1 MAIGSIRTVN
11 INEEMRGSYLDY
23 AMSVIVARA
32 LPDARDGLKPVH
44 RRILFAMYDMGLRPN
59 TSHKKSARIVGEV
72 LGKYHPHGDSA
83 VYDAMARM
91 AQPFSLRY
99 MLVDGQGN
107 FGSVDGDRPAAMR
120 YTEAKMASIAD
131 EMLVDIN
138 MDTVDF
144 VDNYD
149 GQQQEPIVLPGR
161 LPNLLLNGS
170 SGIAVGMATN
180 IPPHNLNELTQ
191 AIHYLIDH
199 YDTIDEVTVDDLTQ
213 FVKGPDFPTGAK
225 VLAGEELKEA
235 YATGRGRIV
244 MRASYDI
251 EDDDDS
257 TRLVFTEIPYQTGK
271 STIIER
277 IAMLAREGRLEG
289 VRDLRDESDK
299 DGMRIV
305 VELKRGTQPLKM
317 LNRLFKYTALQ
328 STFGIQL
335 LALVNGEPRTL
346 SLKRALQIY
355 IDHRYEVIVRRSE
368 YELGKLRHR
377 AHVLEGLIKALDSVD
392 AVIRTIRNAQDTETA
407 RLNLM
412 NRFDLSEIQANAI
425 LDMQLRR
432 LAALEQMKLREEAAE
447 VQARI
452 DYLVDLLNS
461 PQKIL
466 QLIRDDLEEITEKY
480 GDERRTEVLYG
491 VDADFNEADLI
502 KEENIIV
509 TLTEKGYVKR
519 VPASE
524 YRAQRRGGKG
534 VIGMTTRDEDAL
546 YDIFHCST
554 HDTLLFFTDAGK
566 VYSEVAYAL
575 PESGRAAKG
584 TMIQAILH
592 METNERVTTIMP
604 INDFEREGYIVM
616 ATCGGRIKRVHLSD
630 FASVRP
636 SGLIAIGLEE
646 GDTLGWVKYTDG
658 NRTIIMAS
666 ENGQSIRFNEKDVRV
681 MGRSAVGVNA
691 FRLDDKD
698 SVVSMDVV
706 NDDHTHILIITEKG
720 FGKRTPIDEYPVQRR
735 YGQGV
740 RTLKA
745 NEHTGPV
752 VALRS
757 INADDDIMLI
767 TQHGTVIRS
776 SLEQIREIGRNTK
789 GVTVMNVA
797 DRDGIVGVT
806 IVNESDEG
814 GAVESEDVDEDMDM
828 DVDTE
833 DHVNGKL

>member
-44 RRILFAMYDMGLRPN
+44 RRILYAMYDMGLRPN

-83 VYDAMARM
+83 IYDAMARM

-99 MLVDGQGN
+99 MMVNGQGN

-120 YTEAKMASIAD
+120 YTEAKMAAIAD
-131 EMLVDIN
+131 EMLLDIN

-149 GQQQEPIVLPGR
+149 GQQQEPVVLPGR

-180 IPPHNLNELTQ
+180 IPPHNLTELTA

-199 YDTIDEVTVDDLTQ
+199 YDTIDDVTVDDLMQ
-213 FVKGPDFPTGAK
+213 FVTGPDFPTGAQ

-244 MRASYDI
+244 MRAKYAI
-251 EDDDDS
+251 EDDADDKI
-257 TRLVFTEIPYQTGK
+257 RIVFTEIPYQTGK

-277 IAMLAREGRLEG
+277 IAMLVREGRLEG

-317 LNRLFKYTALQ
+317 LNRLYKYTALQ

-335 LALVNGEPRTL
+335 LAIVNGEPRTL
-346 SLKRALQIY
+346 SLKRALHIY
-355 IDHRYEVIVRRSE
+355 IDHRVDVIVRRSE

-377 AHVLEGLIKALDSVD
+377 AHILEGLIKALDAVD
-392 AVIRTIRNAQDTETA
+392 DVIRTIRNAQDTETA

-412 NRFDLSEIQANAI
+412 NRFDLTEIQANAI

-461 PQKIL
+461 PKQIL
-466 QLIRDDLEEITEKY
+466 GLIRDDLTEITEKY

-491 VDADFNEADLI
+491 VDTDFNEADLI

-546 YDIFHCST
+546 CDIFHCST

-584 TMIQAILH
+584 TMIQAILQ
-592 METNERVTTIMP
+592 METDERVTTIMP
-604 INDFEREGYIVM
+604 IGDFEREGYIVM
-616 ATCGGRIKRVHLSD
+616 ATSGGRIKRVHLSD

-658 NRTIIMAS
+658 ERTIIMAS
-666 ENGQSIRFNEKDVRV
+666 ENGQSIRFNESGVRV
-681 MGRSAVGVNA
+681 MGRGAVGVNA
-691 FRLDDKD
+691 FRLDDRD
-698 SVVSMDVV
+698 CVVSMDVI
-706 NDDHTHILIITEKG
+706 NEDHTHILIITEKG
-720 FGKRTPIDEYPVQRR
+720 YGKRTPIDEYPIQQR

-745 NEHTGPV
+745 NEQTGPV

-757 INADDDIMLI
+757 INAEDDIMLI

-776 SLEQIREIGRNTK
+776 GLEQIREIGRNTK

-797 DRDGIVGVT
+797 DGDGIVGVT
-806 IVNESDEG
+806 IVSESDEG
-814 GAVESEDVDEDMDM
+814 GVPNVDADEP
-828 DVDTE
+828 TE
-833 DHVNGKL
+833 AHVNGKV